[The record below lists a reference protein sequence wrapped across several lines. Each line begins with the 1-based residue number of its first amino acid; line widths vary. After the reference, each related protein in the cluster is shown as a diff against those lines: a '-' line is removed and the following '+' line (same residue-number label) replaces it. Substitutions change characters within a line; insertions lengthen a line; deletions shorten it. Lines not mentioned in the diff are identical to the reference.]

1 MDRLSEL
8 SSELAAV
15 IEQLQAEAMQR
26 NVRELL
32 APLAWLDEAHGWLNY
47 ELARASGAAQREP
60 VAFTYI
66 PIELRK

>member
-8 SSELAAV
+8 SADLTTL
-15 IEQLQAEAMQR
+15 IKQLQAEAMQR

-32 APLAWLDEAHGWLNY
+32 APLAWLDEAHSWLNY
-47 ELARASGAAQREP
+47 ELAQLNGAAQREP

-66 PIELRK
+66 TIDLRK

>member
-47 ELARASGAAQREP
+47 ELSQLNGAAQREP

-66 PIELRK
+66 PIDLRK